1 MPDLASTG
9 AGSPAEL
16 HQAQRLR
23 AAAALRTFIERLVG
37 TEASLAELDAA
48 ARACEA
54 LRELL
59 PPASRTSR
67 YQPCLPEGAKA
78 SYDIPFDTDVVIG
91 ALNPLAAPYKL
102 EQRERPVTLSARF
115 SLAYEGVPG
124 QVHGAHLMAG
134 CDWAMGVA
142 AASVANGVV
151 TGTMSTRFVAPCP
164 PGRIDP
170 SRSHARAHR
179 RSKVV
184 HQGCGHRRWG
194 DLRDRGGRLHRAPRS
209 STGRRFGHGPGGM
222 NGRGA
227 RNGRLT

>member
-134 CDWAMGVA
+134 CD
-142 AASVANGVV
+142 
-151 TGTMSTRFVAPCP
+151 
-164 PGRIDP
+164 
-170 SRSHARAHR
+170 
-179 RSKVV
+179 
-184 HQGCGHRRWG
+184 
-194 DLRDRGGRLHRAPRS
+194 
-209 STGRRFGHGPGGM
+209 
-222 NGRGA
+222 
-227 RNGRLT
+227 